1 AALRAGLGFDH
12 DRLRLETALELAG
25 TLFFV
30 QSVPG
35 SGRLQ
40 VGYLLKRGI
49 RGGNSKAAR
58 DQEITR
64 IPIGDVFD
72 LAGFGNV
79 GDVLFEKNLHDRTA
93 SPIRIEQMC
102 YTAKGRARQNAW

>member
-1 AALRAGLGFDH
+1 MVGADLTHRFSDVEVAPVEVRAKLLQDRRDDVGGGQRAIQAALRAGLGFDH

-64 IPIGDVFD
+64 IPIGDV
-72 LAGFGNV
+72 
-79 GDVLFEKNLHDRTA
+79 
-93 SPIRIEQMC
+93 
-102 YTAKGRARQNAW
+102 